1 MGEATNR
8 RRIRVEFGNCDPA
21 RIVFYPTYFAWFDQ
35 GTMYLFESVG
45 LKFWELPER
54 FGVLTPIVEAQARFS
69 KTATWGDDLDIE
81 SRVSRWSNRSMT
93 VAHVVRNAA
102 SGDLICEGHEVRV
115 FVRSEPGRMAA
126 TAIPPEIRAL
136 LSGERAPQ

>member
-1 MGEATNR
+1 MSERSNR

-21 RIVFYPTYFAWFDQ
+21 RIVFYPNYFAWFDQ

-54 FGVLTPIVEAQARFS
+54 FGVLAPIVEAQARFS

-81 SRVSRWSNRSMT
+81 SRVSRWSKRSMT
-93 VAHVVRNAA
+93 VAHVVRNT
-102 SGDLICEGHEVRV
+102 SGELVAEGHEVRV
-115 FVRSEPGRMAA
+115 FVRSEAGRMAS
-126 TAIPPEIRAL
+126 TAIPEEIRARF
-136 LSGERAPQ
+136 SDRSKPR